1 MRRVDNMKISPVDRF
16 WRLLKPDSK
25 EIKNVYTYAIFRG
38 LVNLTMP
45 LGIQAIINLIQGGRF
60 STSWLILVALVSGGI
75 ALTGLLQIYQLR
87 IVENLQQKIF
97 ARAAFEFAYRVPRIK
112 MDQLYRR
119 YAPELMNRFFDI
131 ITIQK
136 GLSKI
141 LIDFTA
147 AALQITFGLALLSF
161 YHPFFII
168 FSLLLL
174 LLLYLIFRFTAKRG
188 LETSLKESTNKYE
201 TVHWLEELAR
211 TNTTFKL
218 SGKTPL
224 PLKRIDE
231 NVNRYLE
238 SRESHF
244 KILMRQFSLMVGF
257 KVLITIGLL
266 AIGGLLV
273 MEQLMNIGQFV
284 AAEIIILLVMNSV
297 ESLIKSLETIY
308 DVLTGLEKVG
318 QVTDLEL
325 ENRKGLDIEVECSSS
340 GMIVEIVDLSFSYPE
355 QKEHILKNISFKI
368 ERGEFVAVVGPSGSG
383 KSTLM
388 RILSGLY
395 DLDEGQII
403 YDEINKESFS
413 AESLRSAIG
422 DNLSQE
428 ELFQGSVLENLTMG
442 KDISLDTVRTV
453 VKKIHLTYYINHLP
467 KGFDTL
473 LDPQGSGLAEGTVQK
488 LLIARAVINMPKL
501 IVIEENMSAI
511 DDDEKSEIIEFLSSR
526 ENQWSAVIA
535 TKEKEIISKA
545 DKVIELREG
554 QVSFIGSNSDYFKYL
569 NQKEA

>member
-1 MRRVDNMKISPVDRF
+1 MDAVKNMNISPVDRF
-16 WRLLKPDSK
+16 WRLLKPDST

-60 STSWLILVALVSGGI
+60 STSWLILVALVSGGV
-75 ALTGLLQIYQLR
+75 ALTGVLQIYQLR

-112 MDQLYRR
+112 MDQLYKR

-161 YHPFFII
+161 YHPFFIL
-168 FSLLLL
+168 FSFLLL

-231 NVNRYLE
+231 NVNNYLAA
-238 SRESHF
+238 RESHF

-257 KVLITIGLL
+257 KVLITVGLL

-284 AAEIIILLVMNSV
+284 AAEIIILLVMGSV

-325 ENRKGLDIEVECSSS
+325 ENRKGLDIEVECASE
-340 GMIVEIVDLSFSYPE
+340 GMVLEMVDLSFNYPGRKE
-355 QKEHILKNISFKI
+355 QILKNISLKI

-395 DLDEGQII
+395 DLESGQLI

-442 KDISLDTVRTV
+442 KEIGLDAVRAV
-453 VKKIHLTYYINHLP
+453 VKRVHLTNYINHLP

-488 LLIARAVINMPKL
+488 LLIARAVINSPKL
-501 IVIEENMSAI
+501 VVVEENMSAI
-511 DDDEKSEIIEFLSSR
+511 DEEEKLDIIKFLSSK
-526 ENQWSAVIA
+526 ENKWTAVIA
-535 TKEKEIISKA
+535 SKEKEIISKA
-545 DKVIELREG
+545 DRVIELRDG
-554 QVSFIGSNSDYFKYL
+554 QLSFNGSPSDYYKYIK
-569 NQKEA
+569 QK

>member
-1 MRRVDNMKISPVDRF
+1 MNVFEANNISPVSRF
-16 WRLLKPDSK
+16 WRLLKPDSA

-38 LVNLTMP
+38 LVNLSLP

-60 STSWLILVALVSGGI
+60 STSWLILVVLVSGGI

-112 MDQLYRR
+112 MDQLYKR

-131 ITIQK
+131 ISIQK
-136 GLSKI
+136 GLTKI

-161 YHPFFII
+161 YHPFFIL
-168 FSLLLL
+168 FSFLLLVL
-174 LLLYLIFRFTAKRG
+174 LFLIFQFTAKKG
-188 LETSLKESTNKYE
+188 LATSLEESKYKYE

-231 NVNRYLE
+231 NVDRYLKA
-238 SRESHF
+238 RESHF

-266 AIGGLLV
+266 ALGGILV

-325 ENRKGLDIEVECSSS
+325 ENRDGLDVEVECASD
-340 GMIVEIVDLSFSYPE
+340 GMQLELVDLSFSYPE
-355 QKEHILKNISFKI
+355 KQEKVLQKISFQLQ
-368 ERGEFVAVVGPSGSG
+368 RGEFLAVVGPSGSG

-388 RILSGLY
+388 RLLSGLY
-395 DLDEGQII
+395 DRYDGQII

-413 AESLRSAIG
+413 SESLRSAIG
-422 DNLSQE
+422 DYLSQE
-428 ELFQGSVLENLTMG
+428 DLFQGSVLENLTMG
-442 KDISLDTVRTV
+442 KDIGLERVREI
-453 VKKIHLTYYINHLP
+453 VKKVHLTYYINHLP
-467 KGFDTL
+467 KGFDTI
-473 LDPQGSGLAEGTVQK
+473 LDPQGSGLAESTVQK
-488 LLIARAVINMPKL
+488 MLIARALINNPKL
-501 IVIEENMSAI
+501 LLVEDNMNAI
-511 DDDEKSEIIEFLSSR
+511 DD
-526 ENQWSAVIA
+526 N
-535 TKEKEIISKA
+535 EKEDIINFLHEDQNKWTTVVNTKNPFIINKA
-545 DKVIELREG
+545 DRVLEIKEG
-554 QVSFIGSNSDYFKYL
+554 MVSFYGTLQEYNSYL
-569 NQKEA
+569 KG